1 MSPFLRIGFSNF
13 ELDSV
18 PYQEEVLNPYCAVYM
33 KEAVDTEKGQVYKQK
48 KPTMYP
54 PWNTTFDAHINR
66 GRVMHIIVK
75 DKTLE
80 LKSEATVQ
88 LDSLAT
94 RCKKEN
100 GKLEIW
106 VELTPHGRLLMEARY
121 FLEKSVENQGMV
133 LQIIFGIFSVYNKHL
148 YKNTLQHL
156 CMFFKRISVQV
167 PIFLT
172 ICYTFEVNKCSSLW
186 GIASQ
191 MKSFTV
197 LSYAAG
203 HSESESEGFFAL
215 HQRRGAIKQA
225 KVHNVKC
232 HEFTATFFPQPT
244 FCSVCHEFVWG
255 LNKQGYQ
262 CRQCN
267 AAIHKKCIDKVIAK
281 CTGSAVNSKE
291 TMIHKERFKID
302 MPHRFKVY
310 NYKSPTF
317 CEHCGTLLWGLA
329 RQGLKC
335 EECGMNVH
343 HKCQKKV
350 ANLCGVNQ
358 KLMAEA
364 LAMIESAQQASKGTL
379 FLKMLSVIFP
389 SSRLSVVSCNY
400 YRCHFNLISLL
411 RLNITQKRLRY
422 SLTQQEV
429 NFIKMSFFIHKAR
442 CSRDTEIIG
451 REGPVDISQPGVI
464 REPSGVQHIPAPV
477 STRKDADF
485 YDTLV
490 LNISLLLDLQGIAWE
505 CPKEQHQEPEI
516 PEPTYAVARKEM
528 RKFTIDDFILHKMLG
543 KGSFG
548 KVFLAEL
555 KSKNQFFAVKALKKD
570 VVLMDDDVECTMVE
584 RRVLS
589 LAWEHPFLT
598 HLYCTFQTKENL
610 FFVMEYL
617 NGGDLMFHI
626 QNCHKFEMPRAV
638 FYAAEIICGLQ
649 FLHSKGIIYRDLKL
663 DNVLLD
669 KDGHIK
675 IADFGMCKE
684 NMFEDARTCTFC
696 GTPDYIAPEILLGQ
710 KYGNSVDWWSFGVLL
725 YEMLIGQS
733 PFHGNDEE
741 ELFQS
746 IRTDDPFYPRWLP
759 KDAKEI
765 LVKLFVREPE
775 RRLGVK
781 GNIRQHVF
789 FRDINWTVLE
799 NREVEPPFKPTVKS
813 PNDCSNFDKEFL
825 NEKPRL
831 SCADRAL
838 INSVDQTM
846 FNNFSFVNP
855 KMDRLNKPVEIVH

>member
-1 MSPFLRIGFSNF
+1 MAEGKYF
-13 ELDSV
+13 EV
-18 PYQEEVLNPYCAVYM
+18 KVKV
-33 KEAVDTEKGQVYKQK
+33 KKGQVYKQK

-54 PWNTTFDAHINR
+54 PWSSTFDAHVHR
-66 GRVMHIIVK
+66 GRVMHVVVK
-75 DKTLE
+75 DKTAE
-80 LKSEATVQ
+80 LKSEAIVQ
-88 LDSLAT
+88 LDTLAS

-106 VELTPHGRLLMEARY
+106 VELKPQGRLLMEARY
-121 FLEKSVENQGMV
+121 YLEKSERDRDPGV
-133 LQIIFGIFSVYNKHL
+133 
-148 YKNTLQHL
+148 
-156 CMFFKRISVQV
+156 
-167 PIFLT
+167 
-172 ICYTFEVNKCSSLW
+172 
-186 GIASQ
+186 
-191 MKSFTV
+191 
-197 LSYAAG
+197 
-203 HSESESEGFFAL
+203 FAL
-215 HQRRGAIKQA
+215 HARRGAIKQA
-225 KVHNVKC
+225 KVHEVKC
-232 HEFTATFFPQPT
+232 HEFSATFFPQPT
-244 FCSVCHEFVWG
+244 FCSVCKEFVWG

-267 AAIHKKCIDKVIAK
+267 AAIHKKCIDKIIAK
-281 CTGSAVNSKE
+281 CTGSAINSKE

-329 RQGLKC
+329 KQGLKC

-364 LAMIESAQQASKGTL
+364 LATIETKQQQQG
-379 FLKMLSVIFP
+379 
-389 SSRLSVVSCNY
+389 
-400 YRCHFNLISLL
+400 ISWD
-411 RLNITQKRLRY
+411 NP
-422 SLTQQEV
+422 
-429 NFIKMSFFIHKAR
+429 A
-442 CSRDTEIIG
+442 
-451 REGPVDISQPGVI
+451 EGDMA
-464 REPSGVQHIPAPV
+464 APV
-477 STRKDADF
+477 MEEHETLNAAPRKDH
-485 YDTLV
+485 L
-490 LNISLLLDLQGIAWE
+490 
-505 CPKEQHQEPEI
+505 H
-516 PEPTYAVARKEM
+516 
-528 RKFTIDDFILHKMLG
+528 KFTLDNFILHKMLG

-555 KSKNQFFAVKALKKD
+555 KSSREFFAVKALKKD

-598 HLYCTFQTKENL
+598 HLHCTFQTTENL

-626 QNCHKFEMPRAV
+626 QNCHKFDVQRST
-638 FYAAEIICGLQ
+638 FYAAEVICGLQ
-649 FLHSKGIIYRDLKL
+649 FLHSKGIVYRDLKL

-669 KDGHIK
+669 SEGHIK

-684 NMFEDARTCTFC
+684 NMEGDTRTCTFC

-710 KYGNSVDWWSFGVLL
+710 KYGSSVDWWSFGVLL

-733 PFHGNDEE
+733 PFHGRDEE

-746 IRTDDPFYPRWLP
+746 IRTDDPCYPQWLA
-759 KDAKEI
+759 KDARDI
-765 LVKLFVREPE
+765 LIKLFVREPE

-781 GNIRQHVF
+781 GNIRQHSF
-789 FRDINWTVLE
+789 FKDTDWSALE
-799 NREVEPPFKPTVKS
+799 KREVAPPFRPTVKS
-813 PNDCSNFDKEFL
+813 PSDVSNFDKEFI

-831 SCADRAL
+831 SYADRTL
-838 INSVDQTM
+838 MNSVDQTM

-855 KMDRLNKPVEIVH
+855 AMGHIKGP

>member
-1 MSPFLRIGFSNF
+1 IQTVSGV
-13 ELDSV
+13 ELIWRCICIILV
-18 PYQEEVLNPYCAVYM
+18 CVC
-33 KEAVDTEKGQVYKQK
+33 TEKGQMYKQK
-48 KPTMYP
+48 RPTMYP
-54 PWNTTFDAHINR
+54 PWSSTFDAHVHR
-66 GRVMHIIVK
+66 GRVMHVVVK
-75 DKTLE
+75 DKTAE
-80 LKSEATVQ
+80 LKTEATVQ
-88 LDSLAT
+88 LDTLAS

-106 VELTPHGRLLMEARY
+106 VELKPQGRLLMEARY
-121 FLEKSVENQGMV
+121 FLE
-133 LQIIFGIFSVYNKHL
+133 
-148 YKNTLQHL
+148 
-156 CMFFKRISVQV
+156 R
-167 PIFLT
+167 
-172 ICYTFEVNKCSSLW
+172 
-186 GIASQ
+186 
-191 MKSFTV
+191 
-197 LSYAAG
+197 
-203 HSESESEGFFAL
+203 SEGVFAL
-215 HQRRGAIKQA
+215 HHRRGAIKQA
-225 KVHNVKC
+225 KVHVVKC

-244 FCSVCHEFVWG
+244 FCSVCKEFVWG

-310 NYKSPTF
+310 NYMSPTF

-343 HKCQKKV
+343 HKCQRKV

-364 LAMIESAQQASKGTL
+364 LAMIESTQQVGRHI
-379 FLKMLSVIFP
+379 MNHRCYGRRP
-389 SSRLSVVSCNY
+389 SLEQSEPLYATPRKE
-400 YRCHFNLISLL
+400 HHKFNLD
-411 RLNITQKRLRY
+411 
-422 SLTQQEV
+422 
-429 NFIKMSFFIHKAR
+429 NF
-442 CSRDTEIIG
+442 T
-451 REGPVDISQPGVI
+451 
-464 REPSGVQHIPAPV
+464 
-477 STRKDADF
+477 
-485 YDTLV
+485 
-490 LNISLLLDLQGIAWE
+490 
-505 CPKEQHQEPEI
+505 
-516 PEPTYAVARKEM
+516 
-528 RKFTIDDFILHKMLG
+528 LHKMLG

-555 KSKNQFFAVKALKKD
+555 KGAGQFFAVKALKKD

-626 QNCHKFEMPRAV
+626 QTCHRFDLPRST
-638 FYAAEIICGLQ
+638 FYAAEIVCGLQ
-649 FLHSKGIIYRDLKL
+649 FLHSKGIVYRDLKL
-663 DNVLLD
+663 DNILLD
-669 KDGHIK
+669 IDGHIK

-684 NMFEDARTCTFC
+684 NIFGEARTCTFC

-710 KYGNSVDWWSFGVLL
+710 KYGISVDWWSFGVLL

-733 PFHGNDEE
+733 PFHGHDEE

-746 IRTDDPFYPRWLP
+746 IRTDDPCYPRWLTR
-759 KDAKEI
+759 DARDI

-781 GNIRQHVF
+781 GNIRHHAF
-789 FRDINWTVLE
+789 FRETDWIALE
-799 NREVEPPFKPTVKS
+799 KRQVEPPFRPTVKS
-813 PNDCSNFDKEFL
+813 ASDCSNFDKEFI

-831 SCADRAL
+831 SITDCIM

-846 FNNFSFVNP
+846 FNNFSFINP
-855 KMDRLNKPVEIVH
+855 AMIHLKSP

>member
-1 MSPFLRIGFSNF
+1 MSPFLRIGFSSF
-13 ELDSV
+13 EMDPGLA
-18 PYQEEVLNPYCAVYM
+18 YHEEVLSPYCAVYM
-33 KEAVDTEKGQVYKQK
+33 KEAVETEKGQVYKQK
-48 KPTMYP
+48 RPTMYP
-54 PWNTTFDAHINR
+54 PWSSTFDAHVHR
-66 GRVMHIIVK
+66 GRVMHVVVK
-75 DKTLE
+75 DKTAE
-80 LKSEATVQ
+80 LKTEATVQ
-88 LDSLAT
+88 LDTLAS

-106 VELTPHGRLLMEARY
+106 VELKPQGRLLMEARY
-121 FLEKSVENQGMV
+121 FLEK
-133 LQIIFGIFSVYNKHL
+133 KD
-148 YKNTLQHL
+148 
-156 CMFFKRISVQV
+156 
-167 PIFLT
+167 
-172 ICYTFEVNKCSSLW
+172 
-186 GIASQ
+186 
-191 MKSFTV
+191 
-197 LSYAAG
+197 AG
-203 HSESESEGFFAL
+203 HGEGNGDGEPEQEREGTFAL

-225 KVHNVKC
+225 KVHLVKC

-244 FCSVCHEFVWG
+244 FCSVCKEFVWG

-281 CTGSAVNSKE
+281 CTGSAINSKE

-364 LAMIESAQQASKGTL
+364 LAMIESTQQAR
-379 FLKMLSVIFP
+379 
-389 SSRLSVVSCNY
+389 SSRDN
-400 YRCHFNLISLL
+400 
-411 RLNITQKRLRY
+411 
-422 SLTQQEV
+422 
-429 NFIKMSFFIHKAR
+429 
-442 CSRDTEIIG
+442 DIIG
-451 REGPVDISQPGVI
+451 REGPVGVGQAGVA
-464 REPSGVQHIPAPV
+464 REPSGYVSSIPTQALTPTPAPPLP
-477 STRKDADF
+477 R
-485 YDTLV
+485 
-490 LNISLLLDLQGIAWE
+490 
-505 CPKEQHQEPEI
+505 KEQQGVAWDSPLEGDSLSRNLSEYSEPL
-516 PEPTYAVARKEM
+516 YAVPHKEHH
-528 RKFTIDDFILHKMLG
+528 KFTLDDFTLHKMLG

-555 KSKNQFFAVKALKKD
+555 KTTGKFFAVKALKKD

-626 QNCHKFEMPRAV
+626 QACHRFDLPRST

-649 FLHSKGIIYRDLKL
+649 FLHLKGIVYRDLKL
-663 DNVLLD
+663 DNILLD
-669 KDGHIK
+669 IDGHIK

-684 NMFEDARTCTFC
+684 NMLGEARTSTFC

-710 KYGNSVDWWSFGVLL
+710 KYGTSVDWWSFGVLL

-733 PFHGNDEE
+733 PFHGHDEE

-746 IRTDDPFYPRWLP
+746 IRTDDPCYPRWLTR
-759 KDAKEI
+759 DARDI
-765 LVKLFVREPE
+765 LIKLFVREPE

-781 GNIRQHVF
+781 GNIRQHLF
-789 FRDINWTVLE
+789 FRDTDWSALE
-799 NREVEPPFKPTVKS
+799 KRQVEPPFRPTVKS
-813 PNDCSNFDKEFL
+813 PSDCSNFDKEFI

-831 SCADRAL
+831 SCADRTL

-846 FNNFSFVNP
+846 FKNFSFINP
-855 KMDRLNKPVEIVH
+855 GMARLKNP

>member
-1 MSPFLRIGFSNF
+1 MSPFLRIGFSKF
-13 ELDSV
+13 EIDPGLA
-18 PYQEEVLNPYCAVYM
+18 YHEEVLNAYCAVYM
-33 KEAVDTEKGQVYKQK
+33 KEAIDTEKGQVYKQK

-54 PWNTTFDAHINR
+54 PWNTTFDAHIHH
-66 GRVMHIIVK
+66 GRIMHVMVK
-75 DKTLE
+75 DRTAE
-80 LKSEATVQ
+80 LKSEATVA

-106 VELTPHGRLLMEARY
+106 LELKPQGRLLMEARY
-121 FLEKSVENQGMV
+121 FLEKSD
-133 LQIIFGIFSVYNKHL
+133 
-148 YKNTLQHL
+148 
-156 CMFFKRISVQV
+156 R
-167 PIFLT
+167 
-172 ICYTFEVNKCSSLW
+172 
-186 GIASQ
+186 
-191 MKSFTV
+191 
-197 LSYAAG
+197 
-203 HSESESEGFFAL
+203 ESEREQDGLFAL
-215 HQRRGAIKQA
+215 HHRRGAIKQA
-225 KVHNVKC
+225 KVHVVKC
-232 HEFTATFFPQPT
+232 HEFSATFFPQPT
-244 FCSVCHEFVWG
+244 FCSVCKEFVWG

-302 MPHRFKVY
+302 MPHRFKVH

-329 RQGLKC
+329 KQGLKC

-364 LAMIESAQQASKGTL
+364 LA
-379 FLKMLSVIFP
+379 
-389 SSRLSVVSCNY
+389 
-400 YRCHFNLISLL
+400 
-411 RLNITQKRLRY
+411 
-422 SLTQQEV
+422 
-429 NFIKMSFFIHKAR
+429 
-442 CSRDTEIIG
+442 IIG
-451 REGPVDISQPGVI
+451 SKQQVRPFSID
-464 REPSGVQHIPAPV
+464 
-477 STRKDADF
+477 
-485 YDTLV
+485 
-490 LNISLLLDLQGIAWE
+490 LNCKFDPNRTTNYSN
-505 CPKEQHQEPEI
+505 
-516 PEPTYAVARKEM
+516 RKENQP
-528 RKFTIDDFILHKMLG
+528 KFTIDDFVLHKMLG

-548 KVFLAEL
+548 KVFLSEL
-555 KSKNQFFAVKALKKD
+555 KKSGKFFAVKALKKD

-589 LAWEHPFLT
+589 LAWENPFLT

-626 QNCHKFEMPRAV
+626 QNCHKFDLHRAT

-649 FLHSKGIIYRDLKL
+649 FLHGKGIIYRDLKL

-669 KDGHIK
+669 SEGHIK

-684 NMFEDARTCTFC
+684 NMMGQEMRTSTFC

-710 KYGNSVDWWSFGVLL
+710 KYNSSVDWWSFGVLL

-733 PFHGNDEE
+733 PFHGRDEE

-746 IRTDDPFYPRWLP
+746 IRTDNPIYPRWLT
-759 KDAKEI
+759 KDSRDI

-775 RRLGVK
+775 ERLGMK
-781 GNIRQHVF
+781 GDIRQHGF
-789 FRDINWTVLE
+789 FSSTDWIALE
-799 NREVEPPFKPTVKS
+799 QRQVAPPFRPTLSS
-813 PNDCSNFDKEFL
+813 PSDCSNFDKEFI

-831 SCADRAL
+831 SCADRTL

-846 FNNFSFVNP
+846 FRNFSFVNP
-855 KMDRLNKPVEIVH
+855 GMAHITAR

>member
-1 MSPFLRIGFSNF
+1 MSPFLRIGFLSF
-13 ELDSV
+13 EMDPGLA
-18 PYQEEVLNPYCAVYM
+18 YHEEVVNPYCAVYM
-33 KEAVDTEKGQVYKQK
+33 KEAIDTEKGQVYKQK

-54 PWNTTFDAHINR
+54 PWSSTFDAHVHR
-66 GRVMHIIVK
+66 GRVMQVVVK
-75 DKTLE
+75 DKTAE

-106 VELTPHGRLLMEARY
+106 VELKPQGRLLMEARY
-121 FLEKSVENQGMV
+121 FLEKSD
-133 LQIIFGIFSVYNKHL
+133 
-148 YKNTLQHL
+148 
-156 CMFFKRISVQV
+156 RD
-167 PIFLT
+167 P
-172 ICYTFEVNKCSSLW
+172 
-186 GIASQ
+186 
-191 MKSFTV
+191 
-197 LSYAAG
+197 G
-203 HSESESEGFFAL
+203 HFAL
-215 HQRRGAIKQA
+215 HARRGAIKQA
-225 KVHNVKC
+225 KIHEVKC
-232 HEFTATFFPQPT
+232 HEFSATFFPQPT
-244 FCSVCHEFVWG
+244 FCSVCKEFVWG

-267 AAIHKKCIDKVIAK
+267 AAIHKKCIDKIIAK
-281 CTGSAVNSKE
+281 CTGSAINSKE

-329 RQGLKC
+329 KQGLKC
-335 EECGMNVH
+335 EECSMNVH

-364 LAMIESAQQASKGTL
+364 LAVIETKQSVKPTFAYPRQR
-379 FLKMLSVIFP
+379 LK
-389 SSRLSVVSCNY
+389 
-400 YRCHFNLISLL
+400 
-411 RLNITQKRLRY
+411 Q
-422 SLTQQEV
+422 
-429 NFIKMSFFIHKAR
+429 
-442 CSRDTEIIG
+442 
-451 REGPVDISQPGVI
+451 
-464 REPSGVQHIPAPV
+464 
-477 STRKDADF
+477 
-485 YDTLV
+485 
-490 LNISLLLDLQGIAWE
+490 QGISWDTPVEKGRPGIDA
-505 CPKEQHQEPEI
+505 EPL
-516 PEPTYAVARKEM
+516 YAVPRKEPH
-528 RKFTIDDFILHKMLG
+528 KFTLDNFILHKMLG

-555 KSKNQFFAVKALKKD
+555 KSSGEFFAVKALKKD

-589 LAWEHPFLT
+589 LACDHPFLT
-598 HLYCTFQTKENL
+598 HLHCTFQTRENL

-626 QNCHKFEMPRAV
+626 QNCQKFDVQRST

-649 FLHSKGIIYRDLKL
+649 FLHSKGIVYRDLKL

-669 KDGHIK
+669 SEGHIK

-684 NMFEDARTCTFC
+684 NMLGDTRTSTFC

-710 KYGNSVDWWSFGVLL
+710 KYSSSVDWWSFGVLL

-733 PFHGNDEE
+733 PFHGHDEE

-746 IRTDDPFYPRWLP
+746 IRTDDPCYPRWLA
-759 KDAKEI
+759 KDAQDI
-765 LVKLFVREPE
+765 LIKLFVREPE
-775 RRLGVK
+775 RRLGMK
-781 GNIRQHVF
+781 GNIRQHAF
-789 FRDINWTVLE
+789 FNDTDWTALE
-799 NREVEPPFKPTVKS
+799 NREVEPPFRPTVKS
-813 PNDCSNFDKEFL
+813 PGDVSNFDKEFI

-831 SCADRAL
+831 SCADRTL

-846 FNNFSFVNP
+846 FNNFSFVHPAMNRIKGP
-855 KMDRLNKPVEIVH
+855 

>member
-1 MSPFLRIGFSNF
+1 MSPFLRIGFSHF
-13 ELDSV
+13 ELDAGQMC
-18 PYQEEVLNPYCAVYM
+18 QEDLFNPLCAVYM
-33 KEAVDTEKGQVYKQK
+33 KEAVETEKGQVYKQK

-54 PWNTTFDAHINR
+54 PWKATFDAHINR
-66 GRVMHIIVK
+66 GRVMHVVVS
-75 DKTLE
+75 DKTAD
-80 LKSEATVQ
+80 LKTEATVQ
-88 LDSLAT
+88 LDNLAA

-100 GKLEIW
+100 GRLEIW
-106 VELTPHGRLLMEARY
+106 VELKPQGRLLMEARY
-121 FLEKSVENQGMV
+121 FLEKSDA
-133 LQIIFGIFSVYNKHL
+133 
-148 YKNTLQHL
+148 T
-156 CMFFKRISVQV
+156 
-167 PIFLT
+167 
-172 ICYTFEVNKCSSLW
+172 
-186 GIASQ
+186 
-191 MKSFTV
+191 
-197 LSYAAG
+197 G
-203 HSESESEGFFAL
+203 HSDGEGDAEREGLFAL

-225 KVHNVKC
+225 KVHVVKC

-244 FCSVCHEFVWG
+244 FCSVCKEFVWG

-291 TMIHKERFKID
+291 TLIHKERFNID

-335 EECGMNVH
+335 EECSMNVH

-364 LAMIESAQQASKGTL
+364 LAMIESTQQARG
-379 FLKMLSVIFP
+379 
-389 SSRLSVVSCNY
+389 
-400 YRCHFNLISLL
+400 
-411 RLNITQKRLRY
+411 
-422 SLTQQEV
+422 
-429 NFIKMSFFIHKAR
+429 
-442 CSRDTEIIG
+442 SRDNDIIT
-451 REGPVDISQPGVI
+451 RDGPVGIGQPGLV
-464 REPSGVQHIPAPV
+464 REPSGCVP
-477 STRKDADF
+477 
-485 YDTLV
+485 
-490 LNISLLLDLQGIAWE
+490 SLPPMTSLPRRDPQGISWDGPTDGEVPSPTSSEEEPMYAV
-505 CPKEQHQEPEI
+505 PRKEQH
-516 PEPTYAVARKEM
+516 
-528 RKFTIDDFILHKMLG
+528 KFTIDCFTLHKMLG

-548 KVFLAEL
+548 KVFLAEHRSTG
-555 KSKNQFFAVKALKKD
+555 KFYAIKALKKD

-598 HLYCTFQTKENL
+598 HLYCSFQTKENL

-626 QNCHKFEMPRAV
+626 QNCHKFDSYRST

-663 DNVLLD
+663 DNILLD
-669 KDGHIK
+669 VEGHIK

-684 NMFEDARTCTFC
+684 NMTGDVKTSTFC

-710 KYGNSVDWWSFGVLL
+710 KYSFSVDWWSFGVLL

-733 PFHGNDEE
+733 PFHGQDEE

-759 KDAKEI
+759 KDSRDI

-781 GNIRQHVF
+781 GNIRQHAF
-789 FRDINWTVLE
+789 FRDVDWTALE
-799 NREVEPPFKPTVKS
+799 NRQVDPPFRPTVSS
-813 PNDCSNFDKEFL
+813 PSDCSNFDKEFIS
-825 NEKPRL
+825 EKPRL
-831 SCADRAL
+831 SYADRTL

-846 FNNFSFVNP
+846 FSNFSFVNP
-855 KMDRLNKPVEIVH
+855 RMHRNKSP

>member
-1 MSPFLRIGFSNF
+1 MSPFLRIGFSSF
-13 ELDSV
+13 EMDPGLA
-18 PYQEEVLNPYCAVYM
+18 YHEEVLNPYCAVYM
-33 KEAVDTEKGQVYKQK
+33 KESVETEKGQMYKQK
-48 KPTMYP
+48 RPTMYP
-54 PWNTTFDAHINR
+54 PWSSTFDAHVHK
-66 GRVMHIIVK
+66 GRVMHVVVK
-75 DKTLE
+75 DKTAE
-80 LKSEATVQ
+80 LKTEATVM
-88 LDSLAT
+88 LDTLAS

-106 VELTPHGRLLMEARY
+106 VELKPQGRLLMEARY
-121 FLEKSVENQGMV
+121 FLEK
-133 LQIIFGIFSVYNKHL
+133 KD
-148 YKNTLQHL
+148 
-156 CMFFKRISVQV
+156 
-167 PIFLT
+167 
-172 ICYTFEVNKCSSLW
+172 
-186 GIASQ
+186 
-191 MKSFTV
+191 
-197 LSYAAG
+197 AG
-203 HSESESEGFFAL
+203 HGEGDGDEEPAQEGEGMFAL

-225 KVHNVKC
+225 KVHMVKC

-244 FCSVCHEFVWG
+244 FCSVCKEFVWG

-281 CTGSAVNSKE
+281 CTGSAINSKE

-364 LAMIESAQQASKGTL
+364 LAMIESTQQAR
-379 FLKMLSVIFP
+379 
-389 SSRLSVVSCNY
+389 SSRDN
-400 YRCHFNLISLL
+400 
-411 RLNITQKRLRY
+411 
-422 SLTQQEV
+422 
-429 NFIKMSFFIHKAR
+429 
-442 CSRDTEIIG
+442 DIIG
-451 REGPVDISQPGVI
+451 RGGPVGLGQAGVV
-464 REPSGVQHIPAPV
+464 REPSGFVPPLPTHTPTSAPAPPLP
-477 STRKDADF
+477 RKGNTHEQPGVAWNAP
-485 YDTLV
+485 LEG
-490 LNISLLLDLQGIAWE
+490 NSLRLSEDS
-505 CPKEQHQEPEI
+505 EPL
-516 PEPTYAVARKEM
+516 YAVPHKEHH
-528 RKFTIDDFILHKMLG
+528 KVSLDDFTLHKMLG

-555 KSKNQFFAVKALKKD
+555 KTTGKFFAVKALKKD

-626 QNCHKFEMPRAV
+626 QSCHRFDLPRST

-649 FLHSKGIIYRDLKL
+649 FLHLRGIVYRDLKL
-663 DNVLLD
+663 DNILLD
-669 KDGHIK
+669 IDGHIK

-684 NMFEDARTCTFC
+684 NMLGEARTSTFC

-710 KYGNSVDWWSFGVLL
+710 KYGTSVDWWSFGVLL

-733 PFHGNDEE
+733 PFHGHDEE

-746 IRTDDPFYPRWLP
+746 IRTDDPCYPRWLTR
-759 KDAKEI
+759 DARDI
-765 LVKLFVREPE
+765 LIKLFVREPE

-781 GNIRQHVF
+781 GNIRQHPF
-789 FRDINWTVLE
+789 FRDTDWNALE
-799 NREVEPPFKPTVKS
+799 KRQIEPPFKPTVKS
-813 PNDCSNFDKEFL
+813 PSDCSNFDKEFI

-831 SCADRAL
+831 SCADRTL

-846 FNNFSFVNP
+846 FKNFSFINP
-855 KMDRLNKPVEIVH
+855 GMARLKNT

>member
-13 ELDSV
+13 EIDPGLA
-18 PYQEEVLNPYCAVYM
+18 YHEEVLSPYCAVYM

-54 PWNTTFDAHINR
+54 PWSTTFDAHVHR
-66 GRVMHIIVK
+66 GRVMHVMVK
-75 DKTLE
+75 DRTAE
-80 LKSEATVQ
+80 LKSEATVA
-88 LDSLAT
+88 LDTLAS

-106 VELTPHGRLLMEARY
+106 LELKPQGRLLMEAKY
-121 FLEKSVENQGMV
+121 YLEKSGQ
-133 LQIIFGIFSVYNKHL
+133 
-148 YKNTLQHL
+148 
-156 CMFFKRISVQV
+156 
-167 PIFLT
+167 
-172 ICYTFEVNKCSSLW
+172 
-186 GIASQ
+186 
-191 MKSFTV
+191 
-197 LSYAAG
+197 
-203 HSESESEGFFAL
+203 SEGDMEPEREREGLFAL

-225 KVHNVKC
+225 KVHVVKC
-232 HEFTATFFPQPT
+232 HEFSATFFPQPT
-244 FCSVCHEFVWG
+244 FCSVCKEFVWG

-329 RQGLKC
+329 KQGLKC

-364 LAMIESAQQASKGTL
+364 LAIIESKQQARST
-379 FLKMLSVIFP
+379 
-389 SSRLSVVSCNY
+389 
-400 YRCHFNLISLL
+400 
-411 RLNITQKRLRY
+411 
-422 SLTQQEV
+422 
-429 NFIKMSFFIHKAR
+429 
-442 CSRDTEIIG
+442 RDSDIIG
-451 REGPVDISQPGVI
+451 REGPVGVGQAGVV
-464 REPSGVQHIPAPV
+464 RAPSGLVMGLPATATPA
-477 STRKDADF
+477 RKE
-485 YDTLV
+485 
-490 LNISLLLDLQGIAWE
+490 LQGISWDSPADVSGLVME
-505 CPKEQHQEPEI
+505 EEKEEEEPL
-516 PEPTYAVARKEM
+516 YAVPRKEHQH
-528 RKFTIDDFILHKMLG
+528 KFTIDNFALHKMLG

-555 KSKNQFFAVKALKKD
+555 KGTGQFFAVKALKKD

-626 QNCHKFEMPRAV
+626 QNCHKFDLHRST
-638 FYAAEIICGLQ
+638 FYAAEIVCGLQ
-649 FLHSKGIIYRDLKL
+649 FLHSKGIVYRDLKL

-669 KDGHIK
+669 SDGHIK

-684 NMFEDARTCTFC
+684 NMQEDSRTSTFC

-710 KYGNSVDWWSFGVLL
+710 KYNSSVDWWSFGVLL

-733 PFHGNDEE
+733 PFHGRDEE

-746 IRTDDPFYPRWLP
+746 IRTDDPCYPRWLP
-759 KDAKEI
+759 KDARDM

-775 RRLGVK
+775 QRLGVK
-781 GNIRQHVF
+781 GNIRHHSF
-789 FRDINWTVLE
+789 FHGTDWNALE
-799 NREVEPPFKPTVKS
+799 QRQVEPPFRPTVKS
-813 PNDCSNFDKEFL
+813 ASDCSNFDKEFI

-831 SCADRAL
+831 SCADRTL

-846 FNNFSFVNP
+846 FRNFSFVNP
-855 KMDRLNKPVEIVH
+855 GIARIPAP

>member
-1 MSPFLRIGFSNF
+1 MSPFLRIAFSSF
-13 ELDSV
+13 EMDPGLA
-18 PYQEEVLNPYCAVYM
+18 YHEEVLNPYCAVYM
-33 KEAVDTEKGQVYKQK
+33 KEAVETEKGQVYKQK
-48 KPTMYP
+48 RPTMYP
-54 PWNTTFDAHINR
+54 PWSSTFDAHVHK
-66 GRVMHIIVK
+66 GRVMHVVVK
-75 DKTLE
+75 DKTAE
-80 LKSEATVQ
+80 LKTEATVQ
-88 LDSLAT
+88 LDTLAS

-106 VELTPHGRLLMEARY
+106 VELKPQGRLLMEARY
-121 FLEKSVENQGMV
+121 FLERSD
-133 LQIIFGIFSVYNKHL
+133 
-148 YKNTLQHL
+148 
-156 CMFFKRISVQV
+156 
-167 PIFLT
+167 
-172 ICYTFEVNKCSSLW
+172 
-186 GIASQ
+186 
-191 MKSFTV
+191 
-197 LSYAAG
+197 AAG
-203 HSESESEGFFAL
+203 HGEGDGETEREKEGVFAL
-215 HQRRGAIKQA
+215 HHRRGAIKQA
-225 KVHNVKC
+225 KVHVVKC

-244 FCSVCHEFVWG
+244 FCSVCKEFVWG

-310 NYKSPTF
+310 NYMSPTF

-364 LAMIESAQQASKGTL
+364 LAMIESTQQQARS
-379 FLKMLSVIFP
+379 
-389 SSRLSVVSCNY
+389 
-400 YRCHFNLISLL
+400 
-411 RLNITQKRLRY
+411 
-422 SLTQQEV
+422 
-429 NFIKMSFFIHKAR
+429 
-442 CSRDTEIIG
+442 SRDTETVG
-451 REGPVDISQPGVI
+451 REGPVSADQPGVI
-464 REPSGVQHIPAPV
+464 REPSGRLPISPLTPAPPLP
-477 STRKDADF
+477 RKEH
-485 YDTLV
+485 
-490 LNISLLLDLQGIAWE
+490 QGISWDSPADGRRPSLE
-505 CPKEQHQEPEI
+505 EPE
-516 PEPTYAVARKEM
+516 PLYATPRKEHH
-528 RKFTIDDFILHKMLG
+528 KFTIDSFILHKMLG

-555 KSKNQFFAVKALKKD
+555 KGSGQFFAVKALKKD

-589 LAWEHPFLT
+589 LAWDHPFLT

-626 QNCHKFEMPRAV
+626 QTCHRFDLPRST

-649 FLHSKGIIYRDLKL
+649 FLHSKGIVYRDLKL
-663 DNVLLD
+663 DNILLD
-669 KDGHIK
+669 TDGHIK

-684 NMFEDARTCTFC
+684 NIIGEARTCTFC

-710 KYGNSVDWWSFGVLL
+710 KYGTSVDWWSFGVLL

-733 PFHGNDEE
+733 PFHGHDEE

-746 IRTDDPFYPRWLP
+746 IRTDDPCYPRWLTR
-759 KDAKEI
+759 DARDI

-781 GNIRQHVF
+781 GNIRQHPF
-789 FRDINWTVLE
+789 FRETDWSALE
-799 NREVEPPFKPTVKS
+799 ERQVEPPFKPTVKS
-813 PNDCSNFDKEFL
+813 ANDCSNFDKEFI

-831 SCADRAL
+831 SVTDRMM
-838 INSVDQTM
+838 INSMDQSM
-846 FNNFSFVNP
+846 FENFSFINP
-855 KMDRLNKPVEIVH
+855 IMTRLKSP